1 MKTDKPIELK
11 IEGMT
16 CTNCALGVQKY
27 LQKQGLEDA
36 SVSFA
41 NAEATFLPNPNVP
54 LQNIVKG
61 IEQLGYHVAYHE
73 ESGTGSSSAPFLTI
87 ERKFWISL
95 LFTIPLLLHMVS
107 DWHLLHMPL
116 FQLLFCIPVFAIGVL
131 HFGKSAYYSLKSG
144 VPNMDVLI
152 ILGATAAFVYS
163 LIGTVL
169 GLGDNY
175 LFYETAATIITL
187 VLLGNLMEHRSVKKT
202 TSAVEELVK
211 LQHTKARLIRQD
223 AHTGRE
229 EVVEI
234 EASQILAGQLFLVNT
249 GDVVPVDGEVSSGH
263 ASLNEAMISGESI
276 PVEKAPGDR
285 LIGGTIVESG
295 SIRMQATAVGKQT
308 VLAQIIDLVKNAQT
322 RKPQLQNLAD
332 KISAIFVP
340 TVISIALL
348 TFLIS
353 YFAVGLAFQASLL
366 HSIAVLV
373 IACPCALGLA
383 IPTAVVVG
391 IGKAAQNGVLIKGA
405 DTLEKLSHVKTVV
418 FDKTGTLT
426 TGNFRIK
433 RVGIPTS
440 TQASL
445 ALATDPALLAE
456 EKSEASYEEEQAKTV
471 LYNLEKHSSH
481 PIARSLV
488 KVLQGLPDVKFSQ
501 VEEMKGMGIRATDAE
516 GNRWQAGSYEIARHL
531 TTDSQHT
538 IYLLRNDQLTATF
551 DLEDEIKPY
560 AGELVRFLKGK
571 GIRTVLLSGDR
582 QARCEELAAQIGID
596 TVYAEKKPD
605 EKLRLIEELSQQ
617 APVAMVGDGI
627 NDAPALAKASVG
639 ISLSNATQVAVNAAQ
654 IILLNDSLRNL
665 ERAFNVGRLT
675 MTTIKQNLFWAFFY
689 NVLAIPFAA
698 AGFLSPAMAALSM
711 AFSDVVV
718 VFNSLRLKWR
728 G

>member
-1 MKTDKPIELK
+1 MKIDQPIELK

-27 LQKQGLEDA
+27 LQKQGLENA
-36 SVSFA
+36 SVNFA
-41 NAEATFLPNPNVP
+41 NAEATFLPNPDVP
-54 LQNIVKG
+54 LQKIVKG
-61 IEQLGYHVAYHE
+61 IEQLGYQVVQADQPAPA
-73 ESGTGSSSAPFLTI
+73 SAFFTI
-87 ERKFWISL
+87 EKKFLISL
-95 LFTIPLLLHMVS
+95 LFTLPLLLHMVVE
-107 DWHLLHMPL
+107 WHLLHNPV
-116 FQLLFCIPVFAIGVL
+116 FQLILCLPVFIIGVL

-152 ILGATAAFVYS
+152 ILGSTAAFVYS
-163 LIGTVL
+163 LVGTVL

-175 LFYETAATIITL
+175 LFYETAAMIVTL

-211 LQHTKARLIRQD
+211 LQHTKARLIRPNEV
-223 AHTGRE
+223 TGQE

-234 EASQILAGQLFLVNT
+234 EASAIQVGQLFQVNT
-249 GDVVPVDGEVSSGH
+249 GDTVPVDGEVVNGH
-263 ASLNEAMISGESI
+263 ASLNEAMLSGESI

-295 SIRMQATAVGKQT
+295 SIRMQARVVGTQT
-308 VLAQIIDLVKNAQT
+308 VLAQIIELVKNAQT

-340 TVISIALL
+340 TVIGIALL
-348 TFLIS
+348 TFLVS
-353 YFAVGLAFQASLL
+353 YFAVGIGFQASLL

-373 IACPCALGLA
+373 IACPCAMGLA

-405 DTLEKLSHVKTVV
+405 DTLEKLSNIKTVV

-426 TGNFRIK
+426 TGQFVIRK
-433 RVGIPTS
+433 VLIPAVVQNQAVTS
-440 TQASL
+440 TNDVVSSQ
-445 ALATDPALLAE
+445 E
-456 EKSEASYEEEQAKTV
+456 EKEELLKEEEKAKTV

-481 PIARSLV
+481 PIAKSLV
-488 KVLQGLPDVKFSQ
+488 KALQGRPDLALSDV
-501 VEEMKGMGIRATDAE
+501 VEMKGMGIRARDSL
-516 GNRWQAGSYEIARHL
+516 GNTWQAGSYDIARHL

-538 IYLLRNDQLTATF
+538 IYLLENDRLLATF
-551 DLEDEIKPY
+551 DLEDEVKPY
-560 AGELVRFLKGK
+560 ARELIQFLKNQ
-571 GIRTVLLSGDR
+571 GIQSVLLSGDR
-582 QARCEELAAQIGID
+582 QSRCDQLAAQIGID

-605 EKLRLIEELSQQ
+605 EKLQLIDELSRQ

-654 IILLNDSLRNL
+654 IVLLNDSLKNL
-665 ERAFNVGRLT
+665 ERAFQIGRLT
-675 MTTIKQNLFWAFFY
+675 ITTIKQNLFWAFFY

-698 AGFLSPAMAALSM
+698 AGFLSPAIAAFSM

-718 VFNSLRLKWR
+718 VFNSLRLKMR
-728 G
+728 S

>member
-41 NAEATFLPNPNVP
+41 NAEATFSPKSNVP
-54 LQNIVKG
+54 LNQIVKG
-61 IEQLGYHVAYHE
+61 IEQLGYHVAHHE
-73 ESGTGSSSAPFLTI
+73 ESGVGSSSSPFLTI

-95 LFTIPLLLHMVS
+95 VFTIPLLLHMVS
-107 DWHLLHMPL
+107 DWHLLHRPL

-163 LIGTVL
+163 LIGTL
-169 GLGDNY
+169 QGLGDNY

-223 AHTGRE
+223 AQTGRE

-295 SIRMQATAVGKQT
+295 SIRMQALAVGKET

-340 TVISIALL
+340 AVISIALL

-440 TQASL
+440 ATQAAMATVSVF
-445 ALATDPALLAE
+445 TDPAEESNSE
-456 EKSEASYEEEQAKTV
+456 EKARTV

-488 KVLQGLPDVKFSQ
+488 KVLQGLPDLKFSQ
-501 VEEMKGMGIRATDAE
+501 VEEMRGMGIRATDAE
-516 GNRWQAGSYEIARHL
+516 GNHWQAGSYETARHL

-538 IYLLRNDQLTATF
+538 IYLLRNDQLMATF

-560 AGELVRFLKGK
+560 AAELVRFLKGK

-582 QARCEELAAQIGID
+582 QARTEELAAQIGID

-654 IILLNDSLRNL
+654 IVLLNDSLKNL
-665 ERAFNVGRLT
+665 ERAFNVGRMT

-698 AGFLSPAMAALSM
+698 AGFLSPALAAFSM